1 MITVG
6 AGTLR
11 FGILNMRKALA
22 AFAELWCVQYMLACQ
37 TVSSSNPVSLVL
49 RSDSAEV
56 TVARGV
62 TKIPFL
68 LVNITEKAFRAG
80 GCLPQLQKK
89 VNEKWVTADFGTV
102 LGCEGGLLEP
112 GATSRDTLPVFTTNL
127 VNNLQ
132 GVNSIDGVYRLR
144 WTFVEGKDREAR
156 RARKVEAVSNEFRMV
171 FRPPSK

>member
-1 MITVG
+1 MK
-6 AGTLR
+6 AGSVH
-11 FGILNMRKALA
+11 FCVLNLTKALA
-22 AFAELWCVQYMLACQ
+22 AFAELWCVQYMLACRA
-37 TVSSSNPVSLVL
+37 VSNANPVSLVL

-62 TKIPFL
+62 TRIPFL
-68 LVNITEKAFRAG
+68 LVNPTERIFRAG

-112 GATSRDTLPVFTTNL
+112 GATSRDTLPVFTRNL

-132 GVNSIDGVYRLR
+132 GVNSIAGVYRLR
-144 WTFVEGKDREAR
+144 WTFVEGKDWEAR
-156 RARKVEAVSNEFRMV
+156 RPRKVEAVSNEFRMI